1 MTKFHLKTILAVTA
15 ISMFMVGCATSRVP
29 SGKADPVPSSRL
41 FAYQKPAS
49 GDAALIVTR
58 DSGFVGGG
66 CNTSVSIDGRKAAE
80 IGAGETAKFY
90 VTAGEHIVG
99 ASSCGSGLKEREA
112 NIKAGATKKF
122 RISIDSSMSM
132 DLSPTMQ

>member
-1 MTKFHLKTILAVTA
+1 MKFIVVALGAMLLA
-15 ISMFMVGCATSRVP
+15 GCATSPVP
-29 SGKADPVPSSRL
+29 SENADPVPSSRL
-41 FAYQKPAS
+41 FAYQKPAT
-49 GDAALIVTR
+49 GDAVLIVTR

-80 IGAGETAKFY
+80 IGSGETAKFY
-90 VTAGEHIVG
+90 VSSGEHIVG

>member
-1 MTKFHLKTILAVTA
+1 MKFIYTVIALLLLTA
-15 ISMFMVGCATSRVP
+15 CATTPVP

-41 FAYQKPAS
+41 FAFQKPAS
-49 GDAALIVTR
+49 SDAVLVVTR

-90 VTAGEHIVG
+90 VAAGEHIVG
-99 ASSCGSGLKEREA
+99 ASSCGSGLKERETS
-112 NIKAGATKKF
+112 IKSGSTKKF